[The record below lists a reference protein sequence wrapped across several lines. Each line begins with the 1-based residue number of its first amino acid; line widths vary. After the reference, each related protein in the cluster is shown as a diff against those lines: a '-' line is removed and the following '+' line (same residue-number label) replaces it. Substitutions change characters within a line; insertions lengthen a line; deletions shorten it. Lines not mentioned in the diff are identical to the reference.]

1 MLSPSWCGNYD
12 TADFDSNA
20 MCCACGG
27 GSTGAESDGNNDY
40 TTTRNGIKT
49 NLMKRFAANE
59 VYDLFVMSQF
69 GMLDNNSRTF
79 NFVTSTSETS
89 IALAVVEGTEYT
101 YGVSAVNA
109 AGESE
114 MSLVTA
120 TGAGPSL
127 WDGAVAPEVTAE
139 GYTSDAGLAGVLWTW
154 EDSNVEALECDEGVS
169 SYIDCLGTPFCNDD
183 VLYVGYDCIVN
194 DGTCTDV
201 DGNGSIVSWVGDG
214 LCDDYTEWALNLDCA
229 DYSFDCGDCA
239 TADEPWDEQD
249 ANGYCDDLPVP
260 VDTCA
265 DDYCPDG
272 EYWDGLQCYS
282 CSYCLETS
290 DDSACGAETGNDC
303 CGACG
308 GSANP
313 NAACNEDDSAGGGD
327 TGGGDADIAYHA
339 KLASHASLTGLR
351 TIDNMI
357 DLNVINVQTGEGT
370 NNDSRLVSYLVS
382 VSCDDCL
389 DDGAGG
395 TSPLTA
401 DYTSNV
407 NGLALEGFIDG
418 SVVCATVTVIN
429 GSGEL
434 SPASALE
441 CAAAGAVA
449 CDDVDEDGICDDE
462 DPCVGQFDDCG
473 VCNGDGSSC
482 IGDANQDGTTN
493 VLDIIVIVDAILSN
507 GDVANADANADGT
520 INVLDIIVIVD
531 IILGGDARSAD
542 ATSATMNIANDTV
555 SISGN
560 GFIGA
565 IQMTL
570 SHGAGFSIDLTD
582 DAMVAD
588 YRTSGNT
595 TTLIVVAPNSDEIFT
610 ASGDFTVEE
619 TLVASGNGYVPLST
633 PASFTLSAAYPN
645 PFNPSTS
652 LDMTMPSEG
661 YVSIQA
667 YNLVGQVVG
676 TIAEGNMSAGTHSFA
691 WDASDL
697 SSGVYLIKAEY
708 AGNVETQKV
717 MLLK

>member
-1 MLSPSWCGNYD
+1 MNDDSTSDAYGDTCSSWYDDFESPGSSGCTGAYD
-12 TADFDSNA
+12 DDDFIA
-20 MCCACGG
+20 AEQCCACQ
-27 GSTGAESDGNNDY
+27 GAESNGGN
-40 TTTRNGIKT
+40 
-49 NLMKRFAANE
+49 
-59 VYDLFVMSQF
+59 Q
-69 GMLDNNSRTF
+69 
-79 NFVTSTSETS
+79 
-89 IALAVVEGTEYT
+89 
-101 YGVSAVNA
+101 AVN
-109 AGESE
+109 S
-114 MSLVTA
+114 
-120 TGAGPSL
+120 
-127 WDGAVAPEVTAE
+127 
-139 GYTSDAGLAGVLWTW
+139 
-154 EDSNVEALECDEGVS
+154 
-169 SYIDCLGTPFCNDD
+169 
-183 VLYVGYDCIVN
+183 
-194 DGTCTDV
+194 
-201 DGNGSIVSWVGDG
+201 NGSTI
-214 LCDDYTEWALNLDCA
+214 EAK
-229 DYSFDCGDCA
+229 
-239 TADEPWDEQD
+239 
-249 ANGYCDDLPVP
+249 
-260 VDTCA
+260 
-265 DDYCPDG
+265 
-272 EYWDGLQCYS
+272 
-282 CSYCLETS
+282 
-290 DDSACGAETGNDC
+290 
-303 CGACG
+303 
-308 GSANP
+308 
-313 NAACNEDDSAGGGD
+313 
-327 TGGGDADIAYHA
+327 IAYHT
-339 KLASHASLTGLR
+339 KLAYHASLTGLR
-351 TIDNMI
+351 TVENMI
-357 DLNVINVQTGEGT
+357 DTNVINVQTGEGT
-370 NNDSRLVSYLVS
+370 NNDSRLVSYLIS

-389 DDGAGG
+389 DDGYGG
-395 TSPLTA
+395 ASA
-401 DYTSNV
+401 WASDYTSNV
-407 NGLALEGFIDG
+407 NSFALEGFIGG
-418 SVVCATVTVIN
+418 SVVCATVTAIN

-434 SPASALE
+434 SPSSALE
-441 CAAAGAVA
+441 CATAGAVA
-449 CDDVDEDGICDDE
+449 CDDLDGDDICDDV
-462 DPCVGQFDDCG
+462 DDCVGEYDGCG
-473 VCNGDGSSC
+473 ECNGDGSSC
-482 IGDANQDGTTN
+482 LGDANQDGTTN
-493 VLDIIVIVDAILSN
+493 VLDIIVIVDAILTN

-542 ATSATMNIANDTV
+542 ATSATMNIANDSV

-610 ASGDFTVEE
+610 AYGDFKVEE